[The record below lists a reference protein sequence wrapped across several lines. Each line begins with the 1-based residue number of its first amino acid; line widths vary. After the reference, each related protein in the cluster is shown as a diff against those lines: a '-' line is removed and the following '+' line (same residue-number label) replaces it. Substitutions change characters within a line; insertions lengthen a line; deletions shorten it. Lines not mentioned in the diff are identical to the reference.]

1 MRLYNCTAAFVP
13 IDECTFL
20 LGDNSDHN
28 KPNPW
33 RSAIRI
39 VHLLGMATDGV
50 DDYRVSRH
58 YTIRL
63 ANSPEDDDGLV
74 KARQIASNQE
84 KSGGGDMNPT
94 SVSESNESSS
104 SVMMLAC
111 RILVDGGDDDS
122 GNSERLKRVPEHLW
136 HPNPVPPGRSAFS
149 TSGPYGGYVL
159 MQDMPKPV
167 LEEEVVGFV
176 GLRSLHPPSS
186 DEVDGHGEVAKGCE
200 ISKLYVDPVEHECLC
215 YVLVDLMAEHA
226 KSAGL
231 RTLRLAPEVKTGIA
245 NTLFEKAGKAA
256 RRIQTS
262 EENTGEAWEMDLD
275 LWSPPAGV
283 IIPT

>member
-1 MRLYNCTAAFVP
+1 
-13 IDECTFL
+13 
-20 LGDNSDHN
+20 
-28 KPNPW
+28 
-33 RSAIRI
+33 
-39 VHLLGMATDGV
+39 MATDGV

-149 TSGPYGGYVL
+149 TSGPDGGYVL

-186 DEVDGHGEVAKGCE
+186 SKDSGDDGFGEVAKGCE
-200 ISKLYVDPVEHECLC
+200 INNLYVDAVEDECL
-215 YVLVDLMAEHA
+215 YHVLVDVLAEHA
-226 KSAGL
+226 KTAGFK
-231 RTLRLAPEVKTGIA
+231 TLRFAPEVKTGTA
-245 NTLFEKAGKAA
+245 CNLFEKAGKAA

-262 EENTGEAWEMDLD
+262 DESTGEMWEMDLD
-275 LWSPPAGV
+275 LWSPTAGV